1 MELGLTALSALVT
14 GASRGIGLAV
24 AQGLAREGCHGPELA
39 EDPPF
44 GRLATPDEVADSVV
58 YLASKRAS
66 YISGAILTVDGGRA
80 VRHAT

>member
-1 MELGLTALSALVT
+1 MKLGLTALSALVT

-24 AQGLAREGCHGPELA
+24 AQGLAREGCHEPEWV

-44 GRLATPDEVADSVV
+44 GRLATIDEVADSVV